1 MHSIINNIQ
10 QKFEEKFQE
19 KPLIIR
25 APGRVNLIGE
35 HTDYND
41 GFVLPAAI
49 NKAIYLGMSARADD
63 RIELVSIDLKE
74 SYSGQIDKI
83 EQNDQHWTL
92 YILGVVDQLQKSG
105 IKVGGFNCVFSGDIP
120 LGAGLSSSAALE
132 CGVAFGLNELF
143 SLGLEKLQMVKMA
156 QCAENEF
163 VGVQCGIM
171 DQFASMM
178 GKKNAVI
185 QLDCRSLDYTY
196 NPIEMEGIDIVL
208 FDSCVSHS
216 LASSE
221 YNTRRQQC
229 EQGVRLIRQK
239 YPEVN
244 TLRDAT
250 QEMLDELV
258 KDQDP
263 VVYRRCRYVVQENR
277 RLLEGCE
284 DLKRGDVAA
293 FGEKMFATHEGLS
306 KNYEVSCPELDFL
319 IECVK
324 DHPAVLGAR
333 MMGGGFGGCT
343 INLVRKE
350 AIPDLIKEVAE
361 KYLKTMEKSPKVYVA
376 ETESGVGIVE
386 VGTTTAATADKL
398 S

>member
-1 MHSIINNIQ
+1 MHSIINKIE
-10 QKFEEKFQE
+10 QKFEQTFSE

-49 NKAIYLGMSARADD
+49 NKAIYLGVSQRADD
-63 RIELVSIDLKE
+63 EIHLVSVDLNESFTGSVHKLEKE
-74 SYSGQIDKI
+74 G
-83 EQNDQHWTL
+83 QHWTL
-92 YILGVVDQLQKSG
+92 YILGVVEQLQKAG
-105 IKVGGFNCVFSGDIP
+105 KTVGGFNLVFSGDIP

-143 SLGLEKLQMVKMA
+143 SLGLDRVSMVKMA
-156 QCAENEF
+156 QAAENEF
-163 VGVQCGIM
+163 VGVKCGIM

-178 GKKNAVI
+178 GRKNAVI

-196 NPIEMEGIDIVL
+196 NPIEMAGIEIVL
-208 FDSCVSHS
+208 FDSRVSHS

-221 YNTRRQQC
+221 YNTRRSQC
-229 EQGVRLIRQK
+229 EQGVKLIQTK
-239 YPEVN
+239 YPEVKN
-244 TLRDAT
+244 LRDAT
-250 QEMLDELV
+250 QDMLDELV

-293 FGEKMFATHEGLS
+293 FGKKMFATHEGLS

-319 IECVK
+319 IDCVK
-324 DHPAVLGAR
+324 DQPAVLGAR

-343 INLVRKE
+343 INLVKKE
-350 AIPDLIKEVAE
+350 AIPQLIEEVSA
-361 KYLKTMEKSPKVYVA
+361 KYETKTGQKPKVYVA
-376 ETESGVGIVE
+376 ETEAGVGIVHE
-386 VGTTTAATADKL
+386 NEITTV
-398 S
+398 

>member
-1 MHSIINNIQ
+1 MHPIINNIQ
-10 QKFEEKFQE
+10 KTFEEKFKE

-49 NKAIYLGMSARADD
+49 NKAIYLGVSARRDD
-63 RIELVSIDLKE
+63 QIELVALDLNE
-74 SYSGQIDKI
+74 SYTGNTGNI
-83 EQNDQHWTL
+83 EKNDQHWTL
-92 YILGVVDQLQKSG
+92 YILGVVEQLQKAG
-105 IKVGGFNCVFSGDIP
+105 LKVGGFNCVFSGDIP

-132 CGVAFGLNELF
+132 CGVAFSLNELF
-143 SLGLEKLQMVKMA
+143 SLGLDKVTMVKMA

-163 VGVQCGIM
+163 VGVKCGIM

-178 GKKNAVI
+178 GKKDAVI
-185 QLDCRSLDYTY
+185 QLDCRSLDYSY
-196 NPIEMEGIDIVL
+196 NPIEMDGIDIVL
-208 FDSCVSHS
+208 FDSGVSHS

-229 EQGVRLIRQK
+229 EQGVKLIQKK

-244 TLRDAT
+244 SLRDAT

-258 KDQDP
+258 KAQDP
-263 VVYRRCRYVVQENR
+263 LVYRRCRYVVQENK

-284 DLKRGDVAA
+284 DLKKGDVAA
-293 FGEKMFATHEGLS
+293 FGQKMFATHEGLS

-319 IECVK
+319 IDCVK
-324 DHPAVLGAR
+324 EQPAVLGAR

-350 AIPDLIKEVAE
+350 AIPDLISEVSA
-361 KYLKTMEKSPKVYVA
+361 KYEAKTGKRPKVYVA
-376 ETESGVGIVE
+376 ETEAGVGV
-386 VGTTTAATADKL
+386 VAQPQTVTAH
-398 S
+398 